1 MPNEPYD
8 IHVPVL
14 LQEVLGCLDPK
25 SGQSYLD
32 LTAGYGGHFA
42 AILERTAAP
51 DKAVLVDRDDNAVQ
65 ALRKRFGDKTDIRHI
80 EFLSALEQLASE
92 GRRFDMILADL
103 GVSSPHIED
112 SGRGFSFKQAGP
124 LDMRMDRRQEVSA
137 ADLVNGASHEELKR
151 ILTQYGEEPHA
162 ARIAAAI
169 IAARPI
175 NDTAE
180 LAAIIARAA
189 GFKARHGKIHPATKS
204 FQAIRIAVNQELD
217 QLQRGLP
224 LMLDLLSPGG
234 RLAIISFHSLEDR
247 IVKQFL
253 AEHSGKGYDAE
264 MELLTKKPISA
275 SHEEIVSNPRAR
287 SAKLR
292 ASRKK

>member
-8 IHVPVL
+8 THVPVL

-65 ALRKRFGDKTDIRHI
+65 ALRKRFGDSIDIRHT
-80 EFLSALEQLASE
+80 EFLSALELLASE
-92 GRRFDMILADL
+92 GRQFDMILADL

-112 SGRGFSFKQAGP
+112 SERGFSFKQAGP
-124 LDMRMDRRQEVSA
+124 LDMRMDRRQAVSA
-137 ADLVNGASHEELKR
+137 ADLVNGASTDELKR
-151 ILTQYGEEPHA
+151 ILTRYGEEPHA
-162 ARIAAAI
+162 ARIANAI
-169 IAARPI
+169 AAARPI

-217 QLQRGLP
+217 QLQQGLP
-224 LMLDLLSPGG
+224 LMLSLLSPGG

-247 IVKQFL
+247 VVKQFL
-253 AEHSGKGYDAE
+253 AEHAHKGYDAE
-264 MELLTKKPISA
+264 MELLTKKPLTA

>member
-65 ALRKRFGDKTDIRHI
+65 ALRKRFGDSIDIRHT
-80 EFLSALEQLASE
+80 EFLSALELLASE
-92 GRRFDMILADL
+92 GRQFDMILADL

-112 SGRGFSFKQAGP
+112 SERGFSFKQAGP
-124 LDMRMDRRQEVSA
+124 LDMRMDRRQAVSA
-137 ADLVNGASHEELKR
+137 ADLVNGASTDELKR
-151 ILTQYGEEPHA
+151 ILTRYGEEPHA
-162 ARIAAAI
+162 ARIANAI
-169 IAARPI
+169 AAARPI

>member
-8 IHVPVL
+8 THVPVL

-25 SGQSYLD
+25 TGQSYLD

-51 DKAVLVDRDDNAVQ
+51 DRAVLVDRDDNAVQ
-65 ALRKRFGDKTDIRHI
+65 ALRQRFGNTIDIRHT
-80 EFLSALEQLASE
+80 EFLSALGQLASE
-92 GRRFDMILADL
+92 GRQFDMILADL
-103 GVSSPHIED
+103 GVSSPHLED
-112 SGRGFSFKQAGP
+112 SGRGFSFNKAGP

-137 ADLVNGASHEELKR
+137 FDLINGASTDELRR
-151 ILTQYGEEPHA
+151 ILTDYGEEPHA
-162 ARIAAAI
+162 ARIAQAI
-169 IAARPI
+169 TAARPI
-175 NDTAE
+175 KDTAE

-189 GFKARHGKIHPATKS
+189 GFKARHGKTHPATRS
-204 FQAIRIAVNQELD
+204 FQAIRIAVNDELD
-217 QLQRGLP
+217 QLQQGLP
-224 LMLDLLSPGG
+224 LMLKLLSSGG

-264 MELLTKKPISA
+264 MELLTKKPLNA
-275 SHEEIVSNPRAR
+275 SREEIVSNPRAR